1 MEWAEWTT
9 NFKKFYNPHMTS
21 KLSELIQAVNLELE
35 KSRKIYE
42 HAKKSAQEVAASAAL
57 SPSQS
62 GDRFHSQGAADLA
75 KQKFEAAM
83 ALKKELDEKKE
94 DAGFI
99 LEGEEIFIV
108 DSPMVIKGFK
118 LVSAKS
124 PIGKKL
130 LNDKI

>member
-1 MEWAEWTT
+1 
-9 NFKKFYNPHMTS
+9 MTS